1 MANAA
6 PVDSTAGE
14 DPFDLSRP
22 SPLPAHVA
30 ADRDDDDVVCAEQR
44 VALADR
50 GGSLEDRVRARLAL
64 ADAWLARLAVGP
76 ALDVLRAAEKL
87 EPTHAETLE
96 RLARTYPRASLLREA
111 ALARRAIAQQ
121 RSTPAHLH
129 AAACAWLRTDDH
141 AEAVQALDDLTRL
154 APDDPRTAALL
165 VTFARLRTG
174 ASGGARLV
182 GTLLECAA
190 HARKR
195 DDRDRWREHA
205 LNAWI
210 ESKGAEGGESL
221 AEALAATGRP
231 RAAVYVA
238 AEAAARALL
247 GAPSDLPSA
256 SRLLVRCAR
265 LAESAGLPGEAAS
278 AWIVH
283 ALMPEAFARDARE
296 SLRDVLAEQGRTIE
310 LAARLRADARSAAP
324 PSRSAAW
331 KGVAAIEI
339 ASQPALAA
347 QALGEALR
355 HQPDDVEALELLASL
370 AQDPAV
376 STSVRDTLWGLVR
389 ETSFEQATRT
399 RLLLWL
405 AELEELGGDV
415 ASAEACLAA
424 IDDPAPEAFAG
435 IARMH
440 VSADEHVTRVASELR
455 ALDATSAASLDA
467 AFERFLSECSRF
479 PGAFR
484 DTRLTAKVLGP
495 RALHDERAAA
505 LWVRIARRSEDPTH
519 LAAVL
524 NRLAMR
530 AEHTAV
536 RVRAALERADL
547 LDRAGDLQGAAE
559 GLALLLDELPSELA
573 LAASLAALAEHSDDA
588 ALALDAL
595 RAVTQAANDAW
606 ERDFITRFTGRAEGI
621 FGVFASCLSD
631 PSPTRQRC
639 DDIAR
644 LHDLVGDSTALLALR
659 ARALMANSGS
669 IAQALDVS
677 RRFASFAPLSPEATI
692 AWFGAANVAGD
703 PEQIA
708 DAALAVV
715 RSLASVR
722 DVSAVTR
729 TAMSRLEPLGAPE
742 RARQV
747 ALEAA
752 GAVGLADRA
761 LRSAVLEMLRR
772 VKDTP
777 ETLPLIEHLAAC
789 PGATEEHVAAL
800 RTLADG
806 YRRKDVLS
814 SELAALWR
822 LRAFAKEHTT
832 ARLLQ
837 LLPRVGDRA
846 RYAQLLTEQLDAVR
860 DPTERRAR
868 LLAIAA
874 EYAAA
879 DPPCAADAIECV
891 DRISQEQGGAAV
903 QGLVVRALIALGQPE
918 AALGRL
924 MRWSAEC
931 AEDAEAAARML
942 CATRVARD
950 VMRSPARA
958 LTTLRAFLRRIPSD
972 AEALEIAETVAVEAA
987 AFDTIF
993 AIYNDLSSFAAGEH
1007 ARHAIAYRRAC
1018 LLERAGRVVD
1028 ALDEQFALFM
1038 KSPALGATFTA
1049 VRRLASASA
1058 RDGVLVRALG
1068 LLATTSSSPEVR
1080 ARYYLEAAEVARS
1093 RTDDPELGLMLELLS
1108 FQNSRDVSVEG
1119 SLRRHARELRGA
1131 APAAARVAIE
1141 QLIDEAL
1148 NAAAQTWDDNARRVN
1163 ARHALELSLA
1173 DLDDAERASEA
1184 AGAFL
1189 KAHEDPA
1196 DARRTGLDLVECFD
1210 PSAAVRGAVIAQLPG
1225 RPVDAARSEPPP
1237 PRAVSAPPFRAP
1249 TMPSVRPAAGPA
1261 SERPS
1266 ERPSQAP
1273 GRAGRASQRPPRQPF
1288 NPRAA
1293 IEAGL
1298 PVRSATPLFT
1308 STGSTA
1314 PRRSSLR
1321 PPPMASSPP
1330 PPAPAEGTP
1339 ELAPRGFTLRPPRA
1353 PSSSPPEVTLE
1364 TVSPSPLPA
1373 APATPRAPATP
1384 AAPPPVPARPARG
1397 QTVAA
1402 LREAAEAGDDAA
1414 ASTLARHLATSED
1427 TRAEALLLQRR
1438 RFEQNPSRLDALGAL
1453 IDLYSAMRM
1462 RNESAALA
1470 SVHAV
1475 LSGRALTVWPEP
1487 PVISDL
1493 TEPLEGVARV
1503 LFPPHYGPFPEL
1515 GALVWDA
1522 LNGGRRDATRSHGGL
1537 SNDRTFVS
1545 PPNDFGRMFS
1555 AAVRL
1560 LQLPRATPLVVRT
1573 DLADGVEM
1581 AAGSTPPT
1589 VLVAV
1594 PLAHDTAR
1602 VRFLIGLTLESTR
1615 VGHLPVTALG
1625 AQDGERLVA
1634 AVRAAFGRVMPARI
1648 DPAVGRLASRI
1659 FDALQPR
1666 TQRRAQDLVAQLGDR
1681 LTWASWREA
1690 VAHAQMHAA
1699 MLVCGDFRTAAE
1711 SILRGAPQG
1720 VSREPAQALASYPP
1734 LRALARF
1741 AVSEEYLLLR
1751 WQRARGEPW

>member
-1 MANAA
+1 MPNVA
-6 PVDSTAGE
+6 PLDVATGE
-14 DPFDLSRP
+14 EPFDLSRP
-22 SPLPAHVA
+22 SPLPLPVT
-30 ADRDDDDVVCAEQR
+30 ADRVDDDVVRAEQS
-44 VALADR
+44 VAHADR
-50 GGSLEDRVRARLAL
+50 GGNLQDRVRSRLAL
-64 ADAWLARLAVGP
+64 ADAWLARFAVGP
-76 ALDVLRAAEKL
+76 ALEVLRDAEKL
-87 EPTHAETLE
+87 EPGHSEILE

-111 ALARRAIAQQ
+111 ALARRSIAQQ
-121 RSTPAHLH
+121 RATSANLH

-165 VTFARLRTG
+165 VTFARLRSG
-174 ASGGARLV
+174 VSGGTRLV
-182 GTLLECAA
+182 ATLLECAA

-195 DDRDRWREHA
+195 DDRERWREHA

-210 ESKGAEGGESL
+210 ESKGAEGGELL

-283 ALMPEAFARDARE
+283 ALMPEEFAHDARE
-296 SLRDVLAEQGRTIE
+296 SLRDVLAEQGRAVE
-310 LAARLRADARSAAP
+310 LAARLRADARRASP
-324 PSRSAAW
+324 TSRSAAW

-339 ASQPALAA
+339 ASQPSLAA

-355 HQPDDVEALELLASL
+355 HQPDDAEAFELLASL

-376 STSVRDTLWGLVR
+376 SGAVRDTLWSVAR
-389 ETSFEQATRT
+389 STSLDQATRT

-405 AELEELGGDV
+405 AELEEIGGDV

-435 IARMH
+435 IARLH
-440 VSADEHVTRVASELR
+440 ASADAQVTRVVTVLR
-455 ALDATSAASLDA
+455 ALDATPAASLDA
-467 AFERFLSECSRF
+467 AFERLLSDFSRA

-484 DTRLTAKVLGP
+484 DVRLTAKVLGP
-495 RALHDERAAA
+495 RALHDERVAA
-505 LWVRIARRSEDPTH
+505 LWVRTARRSEDPAQ
-519 LAAVL
+519 LPAVL

-530 AEHTAV
+530 AELPSV

-547 LDRAGDLQGAAE
+547 LDRAGDLQGAAD

-573 LAASLAALAEHSDDA
+573 VAASLCALAEHSDDA

-595 RAVTQAANDAW
+595 RAMMHAANDAW
-606 ERDFITRFTGRAEGI
+606 ERDFITRFTGKADGI
-621 FGVFASCLSD
+621 FGVFASCLSE

-659 ARALMANSGS
+659 VRALMAHSGS
-669 IAQALDVS
+669 IAQALEVS

-703 PEQIA
+703 AAQIA

-761 LRSAVLEMLRR
+761 FRGAVLEMLRR

-806 YRRKDVLS
+806 YRRKDAPSL
-814 SELAALWR
+814 ELAALWR
-822 LRAFAKEHTT
+822 LRAFAREHTS
-832 ARLLQ
+832 ARLLE

-846 RYAQLLTEQLDAVR
+846 RYAKLLAEQLDVVR
-860 DPTERRAR
+860 DPTERRAY

-879 DPPCAADAIECV
+879 DPPCPADAIECV
-891 DRISQEQGGAAV
+891 DRIAQEQGGAAV

-931 AEDAEAAARML
+931 ADDAAAAARML

-972 AEALEIAETVAVEAA
+972 AEALEIAEAVAVEAA

-1038 KSPALGATFTA
+1038 KGPALGATFSA
-1049 VRRLASASA
+1049 VRRLASASG
-1058 RDGVLVRALG
+1058 RHGVLVRALG

-1093 RTDDPELGLMLELLS
+1093 RSYDPELGLMLELLS

-1131 APAAARVAIE
+1131 APAVARVAIE
-1141 QLIDEAL
+1141 QLIDESL

-1163 ARHALELSLA
+1163 ARHALELALA
-1173 DLDDAERASEA
+1173 DLDDAERAAES
-1184 AGAFL
+1184 AGTFL
-1189 KAHEDPA
+1189 KAHDDPA
-1196 DARRTGLDLVECFD
+1196 DARRTVLDLVECFD
-1210 PSAAVRGAVIAQLPG
+1210 PPAAVRVAVLALLPSHRVDVALLEATPL
-1225 RPVDAARSEPPP
+1225 RPASARPL
-1237 PRAVSAPPFRAP
+1237 RAP
-1249 TMPSVRPAAGPA
+1249 TLPSVRPVVAPA

-1266 ERPSQAP
+1266 QNP
-1273 GRAGRASQRPPRQPF
+1273 GRTARASQRPPKQPF

-1308 STGSTA
+1308 SAGSGA

-1330 PPAPAEGTP
+1330 PAPAEAP
-1339 ELAPRGFTLRPPRA
+1339 PDAAPRGFTLRPPRA

-1364 TVSPSPLPA
+1364 PLSPSPPPFVTA
-1373 APATPRAPATP
+1373 APRILAVP
-1384 AAPPPVPARPARG
+1384 AAPPPLPSRPARAP
-1397 QTVAA
+1397 TVAA
-1402 LREAAEAGDDAA
+1402 LREAAEAGDDLA
-1414 ASTLARHLATSED
+1414 ASTLARHLALSDD

-1537 SNDRTFVS
+1537 ANDRTFVS

-1555 AAVRL
+1555 SAVRL
-1560 LQLPRATPLVVRT
+1560 LQLPKATPLVVRT

-1602 VRFLIGLTLESTR
+1602 ARFLIGLTLESTR

-1666 TQRRAQDLVAQLGDR
+1666 VQRRAQDLVAQLGDR
-1681 LTWASWREA
+1681 LSWASWREA